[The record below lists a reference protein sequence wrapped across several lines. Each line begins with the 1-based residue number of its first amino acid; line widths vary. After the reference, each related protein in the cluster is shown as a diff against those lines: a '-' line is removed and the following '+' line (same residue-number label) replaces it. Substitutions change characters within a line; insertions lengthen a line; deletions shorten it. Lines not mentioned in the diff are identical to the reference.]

1 VSDPRY
7 HQLAEVLVRHS
18 AAVRPGE
25 HVLVEAVD
33 IPRDMVLALVAS
45 IRRADA
51 HPHVWLRDLRIQRAL
66 VAGAGVEQ
74 LGAWASNDS
83 HQMEQMDV
91 FFAIRNAA
99 NAFEHADISRTDA
112 RQFHEVYSTPVHR
125 QRRVPKTRW
134 CSLTWPSPSMAQLA
148 QQSTESYEDFFFAAC
163 TLDYAR
169 MSNAAVPLHAA
180 MMDADKIRIKGPG
193 ETDLSFSVRGV
204 GAFSCTGSHNLP
216 DGECFTSPLRFSAN
230 GVIQFNTPVLYQG
243 TSMSN
248 VRLVF
253 AEGRVVEASCDQGES
268 GLNAI
273 LDTDA
278 GARFIGEFAIGF
290 NPFVVAPTHNLMF
303 DEKITGSL
311 HLTLGEAYSQ
321 ADNGNRSR
329 VQWALVLIQRPEYG
343 GGEIWFDDRLV
354 RKDGRFLPE
363 ALLALNPDI
372 IANVAD

>member
-1 VSDPRY
+1 M
-7 HQLAEVLVRHS
+7 LVQHS

-33 IPRDMVLALVAS
+33 IPRGMVLALVAS
-45 IRRADA
+45 IRRAGG

-66 VAGAGVEQ
+66 LAGAQSDQ
-74 LGAWASNDS
+74 LHAWALNDS

-99 NAFEHADISRTDA
+99 NAFEHADLSAADA
-112 RQFHEVYSTPVHR
+112 RRFHEMYSTPVHR
-125 QRRVPKTRW
+125 QRRLPKTRW

-148 QQSTESYEDFFFAAC
+148 QRSTESYEDFFFAAC

-169 MSNAAVPLHAA
+169 MSRAAVPLHAA
-180 MMDADKIRIKGPG
+180 MMGADKVRIKGPG
-193 ETDLSFSVRGV
+193 ATDLSFSIRGV

-216 DGECFTSPLRFSAN
+216 DGECFTSPVRVSAS
-230 GVIQFNTPVLYQG
+230 GVIHFNTPVLYQG
-243 TSMSN
+243 SSMSN
-248 VRLVF
+248 VRLTF
-253 AEGRVVEASCDQGES
+253 EEGRVVEASCDQGES

-290 NPFVVAPTHNLMF
+290 NPFVVAPTNNLMF

-343 GGEIWFDDRLV
+343 GGEIWLDDTLV
-354 RKDGRFLPE
+354 RKDGLFVPE
-363 ALLALNPDI
+363 ALLALNPDNS
-372 IANVAD
+372 ATAAS